1 MVDVQ
6 TSADLGRFLN
16 KLAPPPSNSYF
27 RIILVTLAL
36 MIIAI
41 LITTITDLKEVSNNW
56 PKYRCRPQYMVLAN
70 LFGHNVNENF
80 NFCLNEVFKGEA
92 SGVLGPIYK
101 NLAGVVGF
109 LSTILNVT
117 NSLRLQMA
125 TLVGG
130 ISNVFQDFASR
141 LNQFFFAI
149 RMSAQRI
156 RSLMYRVYGTLFAF
170 IFMGLSGVASV
181 QSFSD
186 TIIGRFLNTMCF
198 HPSTLIVTGRGP
210 LRIDE
215 VKIGD
220 VLSNGS
226 RVTAVF
232 RFHADGQPMV
242 HLHGVHVSTNHY
254 VLHDGHWVQS
264 GDHPDAVAAG
274 DYAGGLVEPL
284 VCLNTDDHKI
294 PIADLIFNDYD
305 ETEEADV
312 ATEAAIE
319 AQVNGNAMNI
329 ANATAATRTWTQYG
343 AVFHPDLRIRTRY
356 HGLVRAADLRLGDEL
371 TDGARICGIVKK
383 EVTETTELGI
393 SPSTLLFT
401 GGRWQ
406 RLGRLVK
413 VQHLSVPEQHIGLFV
428 TPNSIITTGSGL
440 SVRDYM
446 EILSPDTE
454 AEYSAALAKEV
465 IVTSK

>member
-6 TSADLGRFLN
+6 TSTDLGRFLN
-16 KLAPPPSNSYF
+16 KLGTPPLQNSYF
-27 RIILVTLAL
+27 RIILVTLTL
-36 MIIAI
+36 IVIAV
-41 LITTITDLKEVSNNW
+41 LITTVTNLREVSNNW

-80 NFCLNEVFKGEA
+80 NFCINEVFKGEA

-130 ISNVFQDFASR
+130 ISNVFQDFTSR

-156 RSLMYRVYGTLFAF
+156 RTLMYRVYGTLFAF

-198 HPSTLIVTGRGP
+198 HPSTLIVTERGQ
-210 LRIDE
+210 LRIDQ
-215 VKIGD
+215 VQIGD

-226 RVTAVF
+226 RVTAAF

-242 HLHGVHVSTNHY
+242 HLHGIHVSTNHY
-254 VLHDGHWVQS
+254 VLHNGHWIQS
-264 GDHPDAVAAG
+264 GEHPDAVPAG
-274 DYAGGLVEPL
+274 DYAGGVAEPL
-284 VCLNTDDHKI
+284 ICLNTHDHRI
-294 PIADLIFNDYD
+294 PLADLIFNDYD
-305 ETEEADV
+305 ETEEADA

-319 AQVNGNAMNI
+319 AQVNGDK
-329 ANATAATRTWTQYG
+329 AAAQQLRPWSQYG
-343 AVFHPDLRIRTRY
+343 AVFHPDLRIRTR
-356 HGLVRAADLRLGDEL
+356 HRGAVRAAELQLGDIL
-371 TDGARICGIVKK
+371 VDGGRICGIVHK
-383 EVTETTELGI
+383 EVAEATASGI
-393 SPSTLLFT
+393 SPSTLVFT

-406 RLGRLVK
+406 RIGRLVK
-413 VQHLSVPEQHIGLFV
+413 VQQLEAPEQHIGLFI

-465 IVTSK
+465 IVEA

>member
-16 KLAPPPSNSYF
+16 KLAPPPNSYF

-36 MIIAI
+36 IVIAVV
-41 LITTITDLKEVSNNW
+41 ITTVTNLKEVSDNW

-70 LFGHNVNENF
+70 LFGQNVNENF

-198 HPSTLIVTGRGP
+198 HPSTLIVTRRGP

-226 RVTAVF
+226 RVTALF

-254 VLHDGHWVQS
+254 VLYNGHWIQS
-264 GDHPDAVAAG
+264 GEHPDAVAAG
-274 DYAGGLVEPL
+274 DYTGGLVEPL
-284 VCLNTDDHKI
+284 VCLNTDDHRI

-305 ETEEADV
+305 ETEAADP

-319 AQVNGNAMNI
+319 AQVNGGI
-329 ANATAATRTWTQYG
+329 ASKGKRAWSQYG
-343 AVFHPDLRIRTRY
+343 AVFHPDLRIKTQRR
-356 HGLVRAADLRLGDEL
+356 GLVRAADLELGDEL
-371 TDGARICGIVKK
+371 PGGSRICGIVQK
-383 EVTETTELGI
+383 EMIETTELGI

-406 RLGRLVK
+406 RIGRLVK
-413 VQHLSVPEQHIGLFV
+413 VQPLSVPEQHIGLFV

>member
-6 TSADLGRFLN
+6 TSANLDRYLN
-16 KLAPPPSNSYF
+16 KLNMPSQNSYF
-27 RIILVTLAL
+27 RIILITIPL
-36 MIIAI
+36 IIAAFII
-41 LITTITDLKEVSNNW
+41 LTLTDLREVSDNW
-56 PKYRCRPQYMVLAN
+56 PKYRCRPQYMILAN

-80 NFCLNEVFKGEA
+80 NFCINEVFKGEA

-156 RSLMYRVYGTLFAF
+156 RTLMYRVYGTLFAF

-198 HPSTLIVTGRGP
+198 HPSTLIVTRRGT

-215 VKIGD
+215 VRVGD
-220 VLSNGS
+220 ILANGS
-226 RVTAVF
+226 RVTAAF

-242 HLHGVHVSTNHY
+242 HLHNVHVSTNHY
-254 VLHDGHWVQS
+254 VLHNGRWIQS
-264 GDHPDAVAAG
+264 GEHPDAVPAG
-274 DYAGGLVEPL
+274 DYAGGVAEPL
-284 VCLNTDDHKI
+284 VCLNTHDHRI
-294 PIADLIFNDYD
+294 PLSDLIFNDYD
-305 ETEEADV
+305 ETEEADA

-319 AQVNGNAMNI
+319 AQVNGGMVSE
-329 ANATAATRTWTQYG
+329 TQRRPWSQYG
-343 AVFHPDLRIRTRY
+343 AVFHPDLRIRTR
-356 HGLVRAADLRLGDEL
+356 HRGSVRVADLQLGDVL
-371 TDGARICGIVKK
+371 VDGGRICGIVYK
-383 EVTETTELGI
+383 EVSEATASGI
-393 SPSTLLFT
+393 SPSTLIFT

-406 RLGRLVK
+406 RIGRLVK
-413 VQHLSVPEQHIGLFV
+413 VHRLKEPEQHIGLFI

-454 AEYSAALAKEV
+454 TEYSAALAKEV
-465 IVTSK
+465 IVEA